1 MSRADDL
8 KKLITSKNRRLQKL
22 KEQEAV
28 YGISS
33 DPHITIEIENIEA
46 ELEELQTE
54 LTTLEAGATHRPPP
68 DVASSSRST
77 AGPTSSFRQVK
88 IKNLKKRVVSLKADY
103 EAGRNQLNTTL
114 SEINRNRLKGQ
125 LETLKIEIKRVES
138 ELNLAQR

>member
-68 DVASSSRST
+68 DVASSSRPT
-77 AGPTSSFRQVK
+77 AGPTASFRQVK
-88 IKNLKKRVVSLKADY
+88 IKNLKKRVAKLIADY
-103 EAGRNQLNTTL
+103 EAASNQLNTAL
-114 SEINRNRLKGQ
+114 SEVDRNRLKGQ
-125 LETLKIEIKRVES
+125 LEILEREIEQVEN
-138 ELNLAQR
+138 ELNLVI